1 MPDSHLPKQL
11 LRLLKPRLP
20 RMLATLRQFVTAE
33 SPSLEKAAAD
43 RCCGVI
49 AEEWNRHGVRVER
62 ISQKHRGDL
71 LRLTQAPHISRPSG
85 QLLILGHYDTVYST
99 GTLAKMPFR
108 LEGGKAYGPGTFDMK
123 AGIVQAL
130 FALQALQQ
138 AEIPLRKRLV
148 FVWTSDEEIGSES
161 SRKFFETE
169 ARRSDAVFV
178 VEPSFG
184 PRGLLKTA
192 RKGVGEAELIVH
204 GRASHA
210 GLAPQEGINAIH
222 ELARQLARI
231 EGWNDFRHGVTI
243 NAGIVE
249 GGTRTN
255 VIPERARAVL
265 DLRAVRVSDM
275 RGMERRLHALRPF
288 HRGARLEITGGFDR
302 PPLGRKFHSRARHPH
317 PRWPRRRGRRRAFR
331 ARAYSHQHHARPRR
345 SISRSSCHYVALCNC
360 ARQTLMLRAEGANA
374 RAKAISARRSPA
386 DIALWIASRRC
397 NRCATLPAAPPP
409 SSFPPRCGRGFVQ
422 RRPSHRHA
430 RCIRHLPA
438 PKHRHSAPHP
448 RSCLATTL
456 RGG

>member
-1 MPDSHLPKQL
+1 MPDSHLPKKF

-20 RMLATLRQFVTAE
+20 QMLATLRRFVTAE

-43 RCCGVI
+43 RCSGVI
-49 AEEWNRHGVRVER
+49 AEEWSKHGARVER
-62 ISQKHRGDL
+62 ITQKHRGDL
-71 LRLTQAPHISRPSG
+71 LRITHAPGRSRSTG

-108 LEGGKAYGPGTFDMK
+108 LESGKAYGPGTFDMK

-130 FALQALQQ
+130 FALQALQH
-138 AEIPLRKRLV
+138 AEIRLRKRIV
-148 FVWTSDEEIGSES
+148 FLWTSDEEIGSES

-178 VEPSFG
+178 LEPSFG

-231 EGWNDFRHGVTI
+231 EKWNDLRRGVTI
-243 NAGIVE
+243 NAGIIE

-265 DLRAVRVSDM
+265 DLRALRVSDM
-275 RGMERRLHALRPF
+275 RSLEDRLHDLRPLQT
-288 HRGARLEITGGFDR
+288 GARLEITGGFDR
-302 PPLGRKFHSRARHPH
+302 PPLERKMSAALF
-317 PRWPRRRGRRRAFR
+317 
-331 ARAYSHQHHARPRR
+331 ARAQLLAKEMNLSLGECTVGGGSDGNYTGALGIPTLDGLGAVGDGAHS
-345 SISRSSCHYVALCNC
+345 SREHVLIN
-360 ARQTLMLRAEGANA
+360 TMPA
-374 RAKAISARRSPA
+374 RA
-386 DIALWIASRRC
+386 AL
-397 NRCATLPAAPPP
+397 LAA
-409 SSFPPRCGRGFVQ
+409 
-422 RRPSHRHA
+422 
-430 RCIRHLPA
+430 L
-438 PKHRHSAPHP
+438 
-448 RSCLATTL
+448 LATT
-456 RGG
+456 